1 VSRARRSSP
10 LPQRPCCMISEI
22 LEEAGIDRERA
33 RAVRRQILEGVILLC
48 QWQLERMERASE
60 PRSGRRPRRQARQ
73 VVVE

>member
-10 LPQRPCCMISEI
+10 PPQRFCCMISEI

-48 QWQLERMERASE
+48 QWQLERMDRASE
-60 PRSGRRPRRQARQ
+60 SRSRKPSRRQARQ